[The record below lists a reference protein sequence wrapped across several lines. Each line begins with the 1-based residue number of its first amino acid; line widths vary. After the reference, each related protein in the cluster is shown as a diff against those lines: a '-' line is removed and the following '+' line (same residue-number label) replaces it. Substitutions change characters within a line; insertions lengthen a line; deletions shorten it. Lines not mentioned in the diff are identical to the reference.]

1 MRGRSTMFALAF
13 ISNALRVPRL
23 RMITFALACL
33 LAADAFGQAPTAASN
48 PVGVWRGT
56 SLCRLRP
63 SACNDEVVVYRIARV
78 KTSDSLSVDARK
90 IVNGQ
95 EEEMGIIGCRVATSR
110 AQFTCSMPN
119 GVWRFAI
126 RGDSLVG
133 ELRLPDNRK
142 YRDVSV
148 ARSH

>member
-1 MRGRSTMFALAF
+1 MQIA
-13 ISNALRVPRL
+13 SNVSRVPSL
-23 RMITFALACL
+23 LIIAVGCL
-33 LAADAFGQAPTAASN
+33 LATDACAQGPAAAAN

-63 SACNDEVVVYRIARV
+63 SPCNDEVAVYRITRV

-95 EEEMGIIGCRVATSR
+95 EEEMGILGCRLATSG

-142 YRDVSV
+142 YRDISA